1 MDVNELYNVALGMY
15 DFELVL
21 FVAEKSQKVS
31 KNSGRPDPV
40 GYIVRHG
47 ALGNVTVLSH
57 VRSKV
62 GVVTL
67 TWLI

>member
-31 KNSGRPDPV
+31 ENSGRPAPV
-40 GYIVRHG
+40 GHIVRYG
-47 ALGNVTVLSH
+47 ALGDITVSSH

-67 TWLI
+67 T

>member
-31 KNSGRPDPV
+31 KNSGHLSPV
-40 GYIVRHG
+40 GDIVRYG
-47 ALGNVTVLSH
+47 ALGNVTPTYLLL
-57 VRSKV
+57 
-62 GVVTL
+62 GTL
-67 TWLI
+67 